1 MITVNREPMT
11 WREGMTIQ
19 DILDERNFTFRM
31 LAVWVNDVAV
41 PRVDFKG
48 FKVPDQAMVQVVHMI
63 SGG

>member
-1 MITVNREPMT
+1 MITVNGESMA

-31 LAVWVNDVAV
+31 LAVWVNDTAV
-41 PRVDFKG
+41 PRTDFKS
-48 FKVPDQAMVQVVHMI
+48 FKVPDQATVQVVHMI